1 MKRSILLM
9 MVTFIA
15 YTSFAGLKP
24 KDVLPKEKARFRH
37 SDISLRGGLSL
48 GFPLGPLVVGA
59 KGLPKPAPS
68 LGATYNYRFSP
79 KWAGKIGVHYYWMK
93 TAFETPYKDVV
104 YIGDLPITTSSGTI
118 YVYDTANIMYTIVKD
133 GLFNNHYIAVPVMA
147 EYSIRKGWRVEV
159 GAYMSFLLKSQM
171 TGMATEVITG
181 DGSTLSEPVV
191 FDESKRFNKIDY
203 GTKFG
208 VSYELRNK
216 MFFGMQGTIGIR
228 DIFQKE
234 FTAPPGDYRNMVM
247 HFDIGYR
254 LGGSKRL

>member
-1 MKRSILLM
+1 MKKSIFWILTL
-9 MVTFIA
+9 MVTCS
-15 YTSFAGLKP
+15 SFAGIKLK
-24 KDVLPKEKARFRH
+24 DALPKEKARFRH
-37 SDISLRGGLSL
+37 SDVTFRGGISL

-68 LGATYNYRFSP
+68 MSAFYNYRFSP

-104 YIGDLPITTSSGTI
+104 YVGDLPITTSSGTI
-118 YVYDTANIMYTIVKD
+118 YIYDTANIMYTVVKD
-133 GLFNNHYIAVPVMA
+133 GLFNNHYVSVPVMA
-147 EYSIRKGWRVEV
+147 EYTIRKGWRVELGGYV
-159 GAYMSFLLKSQM
+159 AFLLRSQM

-181 DGSTLSEPVV
+181 DGSLLSEPVV

-208 VSYELRNK
+208 ASYELRNK
-216 MFFGMQGTIGIR
+216 MFFGMQGTVGIR

-234 FTAPPGDYRNMVM
+234 FTAPPGDYRNMVI